1 MHMTSFLLAH
11 VLIQLMKKKRKKIRL
26 TSSILDFDVGRV
38 PAVSMTIPESDVGTL
53 F

>member
-1 MHMTSFLLAH
+1 MHN
-11 VLIQLMKKKRKKIRL
+11 KKKVTEDIKL